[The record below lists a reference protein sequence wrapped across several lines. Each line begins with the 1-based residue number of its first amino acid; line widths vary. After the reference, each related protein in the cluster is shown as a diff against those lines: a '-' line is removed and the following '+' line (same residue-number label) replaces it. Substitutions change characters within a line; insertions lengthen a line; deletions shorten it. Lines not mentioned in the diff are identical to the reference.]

1 MGKTNL
7 HLLIMAGGKGERFWP
22 QSREKM
28 PKQFLSL
35 KGNQS
40 LIEETV
46 DRLQGLVPASQIW
59 ILTNEKHV
67 ALVQKKCP
75 QLKKSQ
81 ILGEPIGKDTAP
93 CIAVAAALMAKKNPE
108 AVMVVL
114 PADHTISPKQKFH
127 EIVKEGA
134 EVASTS
140 DALIT
145 LGIPPKTPN
154 TGYGYIQIK
163 KLIPFSG
170 KNRFFQVHA
179 FKEKPDLKTA
189 KKYLQKGNFYWNSG
203 IFIWKVETILKQI
216 QKFLPNIYKHSQLI
230 QKAWG
235 KANQQTVF
243 RSAFNAFEKI
253 SIDYGVLE
261 RAEKVF
267 MAKAP
272 FEWDDLGSWG
282 SLSNYLPQDKQ
293 GNAVS
298 GEVISH
304 HTKDSILVSKN
315 GLIATLGVSNLI
327 VVKTADVTLVASK
340 EKEQEVKALLAQI
353 RQKKALSCYL

>member
-7 HLLIMAGGKGERFWP
+7 HVLIMAGGKGERFWP
-22 QSREKM
+22 QSREKT

-35 KGNQS
+35 KGKQS

-46 DRLQGLVPASQIW
+46 DRLQGLVLPSQIW

-75 QLKKSQ
+75 QLKKNQ

-93 CIAVAAALMAKKNPE
+93 CIAVAASLIAKKDPQ

-114 PADHTISPKQKFH
+114 PADHTISPKEKFH
-127 EIVKEGA
+127 QIVKEA
-134 EVASTS
+134 EEVASANK
-140 DALIT
+140 ALIT
-145 LGIPPKTPN
+145 LGIPPKTPH
-154 TGYGYIQIK
+154 TGYGYIQIEK
-163 KLIPFSG
+163 PIPFSG

-203 IFIWKVETILKQI
+203 IFIWKVETILQQI
-216 QKFLPNIYKHSQLI
+216 EKFLPNIYKHSQMI

-235 KANQQTVF
+235 RANQQKVF

-261 RAEKVF
+261 KADKVF

-272 FEWDDLGSWG
+272 FEWDDLGSWI
-282 SLSNYLPQDKQ
+282 SLSHYLPQDKQ

-298 GEVISH
+298 GKVISH
-304 HTKDSILVSKN
+304 HSKDSILVSKS
-315 GLIATLGVSNLI
+315 GLIATLGVSDLI
-327 VVKTADVTLVASK
+327 VVKTSDVTLVASK
-340 EKEQEVKALLAQI
+340 DKEQEVKALLSQI
-353 RQKKALSCYL
+353 REKKALSRYL